1 MDVDNLGNLIGL
13 PRNVNDHPRKGSPWF
28 GNAQHNSN
36 HEAYSG
42 AVQRAI
48 VRIGSKGSCLQ
59 QKSKL
64 LALQKSLRRMLQRGE
79 PIMKRSGATDQ
90 QWDGILRGY

>member
-28 GNAQHNSN
+28 GNAQQNSN

-42 AVQRAI
+42 AVRRAI
-48 VRIGSKGSCLQ
+48 VRVGSKGACLQ

-79 PIMKRSGATDQ
+79 PIMKSSDATDQ
-90 QWDGILRGY
+90 

>member
-1 MDVDNLGNLIGL
+1 MNLDNLGNLIGL
-13 PRNVNDHPRKGSPWF
+13 PRNVNDHPRKGSHWF

-42 AVQRAI
+42 AVRRAI

-64 LALQKSLRRMLQRGE
+64 LALQKSLRRMLQKGE
-79 PIMKRSGATDQ
+79 LIMSKSGATE
-90 QWDGILRGY
+90 